1 MVITKAEDGVTTD
14 ASPSHLD
21 VEVPGLDSLF
31 IGGAWMRP
39 AGRET
44 VDVLMPST
52 GEVIAVVPAP
62 STADADAAVKAARH
76 AFDEGPWP
84 GLPVAERIEVCTR
97 FADELEARMDVLNR
111 AWAFES
117 GYPLSHGIMIN
128 TGAAQLIWRQALA
141 YARDLPWEEER
152 TGGGSHVLLQ
162 RSPVGV
168 VLGIITYNGPVPLI
182 GMKIIPALLAGC
194 PVIVKAAPESQL
206 TTRLIAEAAR
216 AAGFPSGAFSMLAAG
231 TETSKHLVGHDGI
244 DMVHM
249 TGGTAVAVDVVT
261 RTAPRLARTALELG
275 GKSPAI
281 ILDDADLDDVLPTLV
296 PGAIGGVGQVC
307 VALSRILV
315 SRARYD
321 EVVARLVDE
330 IGKYRLGDPFDQ
342 RTALGPLGNER
353 ARQRTEAMLARAQEQ
368 GAKVAVGGR
377 RPPELPTGFYF
388 EPTLLREVT
397 TDMDIAQEEVF
408 GPITC
413 VIAYDDVDDAVRIA
427 NDSRFGLAASVYSTD
442 KDAALAVAKRIRSG
456 GVAVNL
462 AGVCLTQPFGG
473 VRQSGWGRECGP
485 EGILEFTDL
494 KQILLSGSYSAS

>member
-1 MVITKAEDGVTTD
+1 LTAS
-14 ASPSHLD
+14 ASPTSLD

-31 IGGAWMRP
+31 IGGEWVRP
-39 AGRET
+39 AGDET
-44 VDVLMPST
+44 IDVVMPST
-52 GEVIAVVPAP
+52 GEVCASVPAP
-62 STADADAAVKAARH
+62 GTADADAAAAAARR

-84 GLPVAERIEVCTR
+84 TLSVDERIEVCTR
-97 FADELEARMDVLNR
+97 FADELEARMEDMNR

-117 GYPLSHGIMIN
+117 GFPLTHSAMIN
-128 TGAAQLIWRQALA
+128 TGAATLIWRQALSF
-141 YARDLPWEEER
+141 ARTLPWEENRSE
-152 TGGGSHVLLQ
+152 GGSEVLLQ
-162 RSPVGV
+162 RCPVGT
-168 VLGIITYNGPVPLI
+168 VLGIITYNGPVPLM

-194 PVIVKAAPESQL
+194 PVVVKAAPESQL
-206 TTRLIAEAAR
+206 TTRFISEAAR
-216 AAGFPSGAFSMLAAG
+216 AAGFPPGVFSMLAAG
-231 TETSKHLVGHDGI
+231 TEPSKHLVGHDGI

-321 EVVARLVDE
+321 EVVARLADAF
-330 IGKYRLGDPFDQ
+330 GTYKLGDPFEQD
-342 RTALGPLGNER
+342 TVLGPLGNER
-353 ARQRTEAMLARAQEQ
+353 ARQRTEAMLERAQEQ
-368 GAKVAVGGR
+368 GAKIAAGGR
-377 RPPELPTGFYF
+377 RPDGLEQGFYF
-388 EPTLLREVT
+388 EPTLLRDVT
-397 TDMDIAQEEVF
+397 TDMDIAQDEVF

-413 VIAYDDVDDAVRIA
+413 VLAYDDVDDAVRIA
-427 NDSRFGLAASVYSTD
+427 NDTKFGLAGSVYSAD
-442 KDAALAVAKRIRSG
+442 RDAALAVARRVRSG
-456 GVAVNL
+456 GMAVNL
-462 AGVCLTQPFGG
+462 AGICLTQPFGG

-485 EGILEFTDL
+485 EGILEFTDI

>member
-1 MVITKAEDGVTTD
+1 VQEDGVTTA
-14 ASPSHLD
+14 ASPIHLD
-21 VEVPGLDSLF
+21 VEIPGLDALF
-31 IGGAWMRP
+31 VGGEWVRP
-39 AGRET
+39 SGAGSI
-44 VDVLMPST
+44 DVVMPST
-52 GEVIAVVPAP
+52 GSVVATVP
-62 STADADAAVKAARH
+62 SPDIADADAAVHAARQS
-76 AFDEGPWP
+76 FDDGPWP
-84 GLPVAERIEVCTR
+84 DLSVAERIEVCTR
-97 FADELEARMDVLNR
+97 FADELEARMDSLNR

-117 GYPLSHGIMIN
+117 GFPLSHSAMIN
-128 TGAAQLIWRQALA
+128 TGAAKLIWRQALA
-141 YARDLPWEEER
+141 YAADLPWEEER
-152 TGGGSHVLLQ
+152 SDGGSEVLLQ

-168 VLGIITYNGPVPLI
+168 VLGIITYNGPVPLM

-194 PVIVKAAPESQL
+194 SVVVKAAPESQL
-206 TTRLIAEAAR
+206 TTRLIADAAR
-216 AAGFPSGAFSMLAAG
+216 AAGFPPGVFSMLAAE
-231 TETSKHLVGHDGI
+231 TETSKHLVGHPGV

-261 RTAPRLARTALELG
+261 RTASRLARTALELG

-281 ILDDADLDDVLPTLV
+281 ILDDANLEDVLPTLV
-296 PGAIGGVGQVC
+296 PAAIGGVGQVC
-307 VALSRILV
+307 VALSRVLV

-321 EVVARLVDE
+321 EVVERLAQE
-330 IGKYRLGDPFDQ
+330 IGKYPLGDPFDES
-342 RTALGPLGNER
+342 TALGPLGNER

-368 GAKVAVGGR
+368 GAKVVAGGR
-377 RPPELPTGFYF
+377 RPPELTDGFYF
-388 EPTLLREVT
+388 EPTLLRDVT

-413 VIAYDDVDDAVRIA
+413 VIAYDNVEDAIRLA
-427 NDSRFGLAASVYSTD
+427 NDTKFGLAASVYSQD
-442 KDAALAVAKRIRSG
+442 KAAALAVAKRIRSG